1 MTLLLILAILFLGGT
16 LFVGDAQPPF
26 PRAGGR
32 DDWEMNEYWKD
43 DYWENDYFD
52 DNL

>member
-1 MTLLLILAILFLGGT
+1 MTLLLILAILLFGGT
-16 LFVGDAQPPF
+16 LFAVDPPSI
-26 PRAGGR
+26 PRIGKR
-32 DDWEMNEYWKD
+32 EDWEMNEYWKD